1 MNPEHFRSL
10 ILERLAALDADDEA
24 GKQGQAIV
32 KLDQTSV
39 GRLSRMDA
47 LQHQAMAQAT
57 ARRREAERMRLKA
70 ALDRIECD
78 EFGYCTDCGE
88 DIPVLRLEAD
98 PGIARCAECTRGA

>member
-1 MNPEHFRSL
+1 MKTEHFRSL
-10 ILERLAALDADDEA
+10 ILQRLAALDVEDEA

-57 ARRREAERMRLKA
+57 ARRREAERMRLNA
-70 ALDRIECD
+70 ALDRIAAD
-78 EFGYCTDCGE
+78 EFGYCADCGE
-88 DIPVLRLEAD
+88 DIPVPRLEAD
-98 PGIARCAECTRGA
+98 PGLARCAECTRGI